1 MERVAKPAKELAETE
16 AKPPDDPLIEL
27 LLGRSVIGG
36 IPRYYSVAARVL

>member
-16 AKPPDDPLIEL
+16 DDPLIEL